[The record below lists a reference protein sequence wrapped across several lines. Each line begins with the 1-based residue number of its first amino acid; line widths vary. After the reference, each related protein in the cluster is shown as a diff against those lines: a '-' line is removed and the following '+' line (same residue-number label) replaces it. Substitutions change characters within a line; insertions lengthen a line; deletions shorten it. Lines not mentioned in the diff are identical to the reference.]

1 MLPLDLHVLGLP
13 LAFILSQDQTL
24 HCISLNVCPTPG
36 NPESPHQNG
45 SFLILRCRYNMYM
58 NFLILLKTE
67 SNYITSIVPS
77 VFALYLVGKA
87 AANLQLFSKP
97 ASFFWKKN
105 QNIFFASKT
114 MSLQELTSK
123 HLGVFRA
130 ANVKRF
136 FGLHNAFFVFFSIL
150 SIRQNNTSICLWT
163 YPKKTNLLL
172 FSGCKCNTISTT
184 NKSFFGLLPT
194 ISINSLK
201 AKQIKI
207 QLFLNLQKHLCLAFS
222 SIQTNEAY
230 PI

>member
-1 MLPLDLHVLGLP
+1 MPLDLHVLGLP

-67 SNYITSIVPS
+67 SNYITSIVSS
-77 VFALYLVGKA
+77 VFTLYLVGKA

-97 ASFFWKKN
+97 ASFFLKKN

-114 MSLQELTSK
+114 MSSQELTSK
-123 HLGVFRA
+123 HLSIFRA

-136 FGLHNAFFVFFSIL
+136 FGLHNAFFVFFFNPVDSSKQYINLPLNL
-150 SIRQNNTSICLWT
+150 S
-163 YPKKTNLLL
+163 KKTNPLL

-194 ISINSLK
+194 ISTNSLK
-201 AKQIKI
+201 AK
-207 QLFLNLQKHLCLAFS
+207 
-222 SIQTNEAY
+222 
-230 PI
+230 